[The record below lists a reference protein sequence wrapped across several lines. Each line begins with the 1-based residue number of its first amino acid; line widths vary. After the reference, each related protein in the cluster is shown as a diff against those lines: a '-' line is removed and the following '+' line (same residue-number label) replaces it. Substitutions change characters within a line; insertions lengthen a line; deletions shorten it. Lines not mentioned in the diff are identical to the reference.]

1 MSSAPKRTYA
11 TNRPIGYDGLNDNER
26 QVLALWDAYVPVPL
40 IAERTELSRGFVEQV
55 VSEFSVTAHEPWK
68 VDARQGSTAL
78 LAALRQ
84 HHPAHCGAAS

>member
-1 MSSAPKRTYA
+1 MSGAQKLTYA

-26 QVLALWDAYVPVPL
+26 QVLALWDAYVPVNQ
-40 IAERTELSRGFVEQV
+40 IADRTKLSRGFIEQV

-68 VDARQGSTAL
+68 GDARQGSTAL
-78 LAALRQ
+78 LAALRH